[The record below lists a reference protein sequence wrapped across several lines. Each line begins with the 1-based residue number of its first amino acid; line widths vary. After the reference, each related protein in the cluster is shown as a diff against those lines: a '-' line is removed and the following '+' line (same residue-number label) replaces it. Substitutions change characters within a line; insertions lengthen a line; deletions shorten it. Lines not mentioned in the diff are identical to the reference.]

1 MVAFVLFLL
10 YGSMILLEAIL
21 LYRILSIEIKMDF
34 TTALMDTIVVN
45 VMSLAVIIV
54 IFGPTLARLDATGTQ
69 IHFFRVMMITWPQE
83 IIKIC
88 LFSIVSDALALTLW
102 YRYRYPQLHYLET
115 AVKGALM
122 NVPALIIA
130 GVSWAFVTI
139 FYEFFKFLRVV

>member
-1 MVAFVLFLL
+1 MVTFVLFLI

-21 LYRILSIEIKMDF
+21 LYRILAIEIKMDF

-54 IFGPTLARLDATGTQ
+54 FFGPSLARLDANGTQ
-69 IHFFRVMMITWPQE
+69 VHFFRVMMITWPQE
-83 IIKIC
+83 IVKIC
-88 LFSIVSDALALTLW
+88 LFSIVSDAIALTFW
-102 YRYRYPQLHYLET
+102 YRYRYPQLNYLET

-130 GVSWAFVTI
+130 GVLWAFLTI
-139 FYEFFKFLRVV
+139 FNEFFKFLRVV